1 LAALLSG
8 SAITAADAL
17 SAATLGGAIALGLGA
32 VCGSIEAGKSAD
44 LVCID
49 LATLPSE
56 SFASSVADAV
66 VFGASR
72 RDVTDVWTGGRAAV
86 SESQLLA
93 FDERELARQASNW
106 ANRVQSGVTA

>member
-1 LAALLSG
+1 M
-8 SAITAADAL
+8 
-17 SAATLGGAIALGLGA
+17 GGAIALGLGS

-44 LVCID
+44 LICID
-49 LATLPSE
+49 LATLPCE
-56 SFASSVADAV
+56 SFKSIADAV

-93 FDERELARQASNW
+93 FDERELARQARQW
-106 ANRVQSGVTA
+106 ADRVQSGVTA